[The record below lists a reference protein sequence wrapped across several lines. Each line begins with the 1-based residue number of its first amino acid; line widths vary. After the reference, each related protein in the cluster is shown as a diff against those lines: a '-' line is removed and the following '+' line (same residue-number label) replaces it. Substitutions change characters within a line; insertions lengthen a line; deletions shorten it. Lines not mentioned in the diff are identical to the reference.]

1 MREETGVGH
10 RISALGIRGV
20 EPCAGKQSKFARRL
34 TAYKPKT
41 VQVGAQGVL
50 PDSSDLQRTE
60 VRLALNALENLP
72 HALSR
77 SEIFT

>member
-10 RISALGIRGV
+10 RTTALGIRGV
-20 EPCAGKQSKFARRL
+20 EPCAGEQSKFARRL

-41 VQVGAQGVL
+41 VQIGAQGVL
-50 PDSSDLQRTE
+50 PNRSHLQRTE
-60 VRLALNALENLP
+60 ARLALNGLENLP